1 MGHNKSTTMGWLSM
15 SLLGILLASV
25 NMQPLEFDVEKN
37 EDVGEFLVDLFV
49 ADARNGRDLEV
60 KLEEVARFN
69 NYMDAVFRRM
79 NAALRAKLMD
89 PMELNLNQKI
99 KKDGDR
105 KEEDEKKDIKK
116 RVEREATE
124 IEEVD
129 PLLVENMEEGTED
142 LVDRMGSV
150 DKKNAKKGRSKEVKN
165 KKPKSKNKKTEM
177 KNKNKGD
184 KQKGPKNKNKGKGG
198 NKGNKDPKIK
208 AKNKA
213 ERQKKREEKRA
224 MKKKEKTAR
233 KAGEL
238 SRGKRT
244 KQSKEKH
251 DKNKGREN
259 KKSEEEGK
267 AMGSLSG
274 IATLRRSGDVTIE
287 NDESHILVTSIFTV
301 GPLQLEVSKS
311 SGHGK
316 ARTVKTAKATT
327 DLMTGV
333 MVLKVKPDGSAHVKK
348 VVFKKP
354 EHVDVKGSISEK
366 KQRSENILKNSFNR
380 SRPLAAQRIL
390 KTARYVLKGSSTV
403 KQS

>member
-1 MGHNKSTTMGWLSM
+1 MGTTMGWLSM
-15 SLLGILLASV
+15 SLLGILLAGV

-49 ADARNGRDLEV
+49 EDARNGRDLEVELDNNIEEDEVKEKDAGGAKAEV

-124 IEEVD
+124 IEEVG

-150 DKKNAKKGRSKEVKN
+150 DKKNAKKGKSKELKN
-165 KKPKSKNKKTEM
+165 KKPKS
-177 KNKNKGD
+177 
-184 KQKGPKNKNKGKGG
+184 KNKGKGG
-198 NKGNKDPKIK
+198 NKGNKDPKVK

-233 KAGEL
+233 K
-238 SRGKRT
+238 
-244 KQSKEKH
+244 
-251 DKNKGREN
+251 
-259 KKSEEEGK
+259 
-267 AMGSLSG
+267 
-274 IATLRRSGDVTIE
+274 
-287 NDESHILVTSIFTV
+287 
-301 GPLQLEVSKS
+301 
-311 SGHGK
+311 
-316 ARTVKTAKATT
+316 
-327 DLMTGV
+327 
-333 MVLKVKPDGSAHVKK
+333 
-348 VVFKKP
+348 
-354 EHVDVKGSISEK
+354 
-366 KQRSENILKNSFNR
+366 
-380 SRPLAAQRIL
+380 
-390 KTARYVLKGSSTV
+390 
-403 KQS
+403 

>member
-1 MGHNKSTTMGWLSM
+1 MGTMGWLTM
-15 SLLGILLASV
+15 SLLGILLAGV

-49 ADARNGRDLEV
+49 ADARNGRDLEVELDNAIEEDEVKEKDAGGATAEV

-124 IEEVD
+124 IEEVG

-150 DKKNAKKGRSKEVKN
+150 DKKNAKKGKSKEVKN
-165 KKPKSKNKKTEM
+165 KKPKSKNKKNEM
-177 KNKNKGD
+177 
-184 KQKGPKNKNKGKGG
+184 KNKNKGKGG
-198 NKGNKDPKIK
+198 NKGNKDPKVK

-224 MKKKEKTAR
+224 M
-233 KAGEL
+233 
-238 SRGKRT
+238 
-244 KQSKEKH
+244 
-251 DKNKGREN
+251 
-259 KKSEEEGK
+259 
-267 AMGSLSG
+267 
-274 IATLRRSGDVTIE
+274 
-287 NDESHILVTSIFTV
+287 
-301 GPLQLEVSKS
+301 
-311 SGHGK
+311 
-316 ARTVKTAKATT
+316 
-327 DLMTGV
+327 
-333 MVLKVKPDGSAHVKK
+333 
-348 VVFKKP
+348 
-354 EHVDVKGSISEK
+354 
-366 KQRSENILKNSFNR
+366 
-380 SRPLAAQRIL
+380 
-390 KTARYVLKGSSTV
+390 
-403 KQS
+403 